1 MKKMSYMDEVR
12 LADTVNAILSDIK
25 GGTTPEN
32 AVIKMASE
40 QKMSGEKVA
49 RLCETVNKIMSIH
62 YLAEADP
69 SKKAS
74 AFHLIDT
81 QEVLRQLSDKNNI
94 AAKKRTFA
102 KVANEYIPHMD
113 DIEVLRKHYSLDK
126 KSMAII
132 SLDRLKA
139 KLAADQIKMEEVLG
153 TVDHKSDEARMAGE
167 DCQCEMADLVKMV
180 AQSGNA
186 DAVDLAKYVTA
197 TYGEEGKTLI
207 KMIAEA
213 MEDHSESDDDDEHD
227 EDDFKEETSFK
238 EASASYWVGTGSP
251 LQNAADSL
259 MTKVHLYAEKKLA
272 ADAAIKEAA
281 ALFGDIANDLA
292 AVQGAGRT
300 VVDKPEGISKDIED
314 PISLPMARKMNDLEV
329 KDMFANMYLGDE
341 FLSQY
346 DPITVQNAFNTVIQA
361 VPALVKRRNSDALIK
376 AMVKRLITSNNQI
389 DPLEVKNMVDINK
402 AVTEA
407 RAKEENSI
415 WS

>member
-1 MKKMSYMDEVR
+1 M
-12 LADTVNAILSDIK
+12 ILKFLESTI
-25 GGTTPEN
+25 
-32 AVIKMASE
+32 V
-40 QKMSGEKVA
+40 
-49 RLCETVNKIMSIH
+49 
-62 YLAEADP
+62 
-69 SKKAS
+69 
-74 AFHLIDT
+74 
-81 QEVLRQLSDKNNI
+81 
-94 AAKKRTFA
+94 
-102 KVANEYIPHMD
+102 
-113 DIEVLRKHYSLDK
+113 
-126 KSMAII
+126 
-132 SLDRLKA
+132 

-213 MEDHSESDDDDEHD
+213 MEDHSESDDDDDEDDHD
-227 EDDFKEETSFK
+227 EDDFQGETSFK
-238 EASASYWVGTGSP
+238 EASAPYWVGTGSP

-259 MTKVHLYAEKKLA
+259 MTKVHIYAEKKLA

-346 DPITVQNAFNTVIQA
+346 DPVTVQNAFNTVIQA

-415 WS
+415 WG